1 LQALLLAGG
10 SGTRFWPAS
19 RRRRPKQLL
28 PLVGDRSLV
37 RLTLDRLL
45 PVLDPGDVW
54 VCTARE
60 LGEQV
65 RRELP
70 EVPERQILLEP
81 VGRNTAPAIAWSLA
95 SMPPAARRDV
105 VVSLHSDHW
114 IEDEVGFRS
123 TLLAAAAAAEG
134 DRVVALGVVPR
145 WAETGYGYL
154 ETTAAFGGPDRGGG
168 GRADALRVLRFREK
182 PDAATAEA
190 FVAGGRHLWNAGI
203 FAFRGDVLLDHLR
216 RLEPVLTAAVAA
228 AVADPARLDAI
239 YERLASAPIDTAVME
254 RLDELYTVVLDCG
267 WSDLGSWAALAETLA
282 TADSPNAARGAT
294 VTIDASDNLLWSEEG
309 LIAVLGV
316 EGLAVVRSGNAVLVV
331 PKARSQE
338 VRRLV
343 EELRR
348 RGLDDLL

>member
-1 LQALLLAGG
+1 MQALILAGG

-28 PLVGDRSLV
+28 PLLGDRTLL

-45 PVLDPGDVW
+45 PVVPATDVW

-70 EVPERQILLEP
+70 EVPIEQILLEP

-95 SMPPAARRDV
+95 SMPAPRRRDV

-114 IEDEVGFRS
+114 IEDEDSFRA
-123 TLLAAAAAAEG
+123 TLRAAVAAAAAR
-134 DRVVALGVVPR
+134 DTVIALGVRPR

-154 ETTAAFGGPDRGGG
+154 EIDGEVAAGSTAGD
-168 GRADALRVLRFREK
+168 LHRVLRFVEK
-182 PDAATAEA
+182 PDASTAA
-190 FVAGGRHLWNAGI
+190 SFVAGGRHLWNAGI
-203 FAFRGDVLLDHLR
+203 FVFPGTTLLEHLR
-216 RLEPVLTAAVAA
+216 RLEPAIADGVEAA
-228 AVADPARLDAI
+228 ASDPERLDVLYPELEAM
-239 YERLASAPIDTAVME
+239 PIDTAVME
-254 RLDELYTVVLDCG
+254 RLEHLDTAVLDCG
-267 WSDLGSWAALAETLA
+267 WSDLGSWEALAEILA
-282 TADSPNAARGAT
+282 AGQEGNQSRGRTVAVDAR
-294 VTIDASDNLLWSEEG
+294 DNLLWSEDG
-309 LIAVLGV
+309 LVAVLGV
-316 EGLAVVRSGNAVLVV
+316 EGLAVVQSGNAVLVV
-331 PKARSQE
+331 PKERSQE
-338 VRRLV
+338 VRRIV